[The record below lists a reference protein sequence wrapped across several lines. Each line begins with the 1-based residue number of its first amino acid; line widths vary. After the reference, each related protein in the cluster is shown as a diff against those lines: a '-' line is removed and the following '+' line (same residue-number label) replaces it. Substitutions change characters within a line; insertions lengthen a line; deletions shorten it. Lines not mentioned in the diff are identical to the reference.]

1 MRLYLSSLLFA
12 ICLYSSC
19 APSPYYQN
27 NQNIAQNKWD
37 YKKPLTFSI
46 NIDDTSIFY
55 NTQFI
60 IRHTVNYP
68 FSNLWLNIQVKGPG
82 DKEYQTTQVDF
93 PMASPQGE
101 WLGLNMGEL
110 YEQRRLIV
118 LNHNEI
124 PITNELYALST
135 SSIPNLFRKKGS
147 YEIKIYQNM
156 RQDILP
162 DILSIGMRIEKST
175 LRSKNLQ
182 STAPQ
187 KPTNKN
193 SPIS

>member
-1 MRLYLSSLLFA
+1 
-12 ICLYSSC
+12 
-19 APSPYYQN
+19 
-27 NQNIAQNKWD
+27 
-37 YKKPLTFSI
+37 
-46 NIDDTSIFY
+46 
-55 NTQFI
+55 
-60 IRHTVNYP
+60 
-68 FSNLWLNIQVKGPG
+68 
-82 DKEYQTTQVDF
+82 
-93 PMASPQGE
+93 MASPQGE